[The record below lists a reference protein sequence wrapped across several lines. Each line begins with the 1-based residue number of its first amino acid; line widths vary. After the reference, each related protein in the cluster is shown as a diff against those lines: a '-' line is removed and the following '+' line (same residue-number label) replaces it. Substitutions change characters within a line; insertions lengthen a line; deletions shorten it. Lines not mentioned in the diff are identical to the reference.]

1 MAPGDYGAVTNE
13 IITFTTG
20 QTRTTH
26 RITIHQDDICE
37 NSPNENF
44 FVGLKSDLPM
54 INLIRRRTEVIIDD
68 SECSKCHI
76 LCMSIRYIVI
86 GIVRREGETSD
97 DVYQGGLDIRLG
109 QLHIRPHR
117 CPALPR
123 LIVRIVQN
131 QRHSRPLY
139 SLPVS
144 GPYSIDCLPSFSI
157 LLNADYGGI
166 CTYEIISYLFH
177 SLSSCYH
184 CWL

>member
-1 MAPGDYGAVTNE
+1 MAPGDYGAVMNE

-26 RITIHQDDICE
+26 RITIHQDDDCE

-54 INLIRRRTEVIIDD
+54 INLIRRRIEVIIDD

-109 QLHIRPHR
+109 QLHIRPHP

-131 QRHSRPLY
+131 QPALMSQQTIILSA
-139 SLPVS
+139 SLWA
-144 GPYSIDCLPSFSI
+144 I
-157 LLNADYGGI
+157 
-166 CTYEIISYLFH
+166 
-177 SLSSCYH
+177 
-184 CWL
+184 